1 MTISGKARLAGVL
14 GWPVGHSKSPLLHN
28 FWFERHGLDGVYV
41 PLPVAPEDLAPVMRA
56 LPRMGFLG
64 CNVTLPHKAAML
76 DLVDAVDPL
85 AAAIGAVN
93 TVLVG
98 DAGSLTG
105 YNTDGLGFLAH
116 LDGCAPDWRA
126 ATRRVV
132 LLGAGGAARALAF
145 TFLAA
150 GIHELALVNRTPER
164 AAALVARL
172 GDQNDAA
179 VLALPWAERHRALE
193 GADLLVNTTSLGM
206 VGQPALDL
214 DLAALPATAIVA
226 DIVYTP
232 LVTPLLAEARRRGHR
247 IVDGL
252 GMLLH
257 QAVPGFTHWGGTRPV
272 VDEATRRLMLAP
284 SMVEPKTE

>member
-1 MTISGKARLAGVL
+1 MVTITGKARLAGVL

-41 PLPVAPEDLAPVMRA
+41 PLPVAPADLASVVRA

-98 DAGSLTG
+98 DEGRLTG
-105 YNTDGLGFLAH
+105 CNTDGLGFLAH
-116 LDGCAPDWRA
+116 LDASVPDWRA
-126 ATRRVV
+126 STQRVV
-132 LLGAGGAARALAF
+132 LVGAGGAARALAF
-145 TFLAA
+145 TFLAG
-150 GIHELALVNRTPER
+150 GIAELALVNRTPER

-172 GDQNDAA
+172 GDSAGACVAA
-179 VLALPWAERHRALE
+179 PPWSERHHALE

-206 VGQPALDL
+206 VGQPVLDL
-214 DLAALPATAIVA
+214 DLAALPAKAIVA

-232 LVTPLLAEARRRGHR
+232 LATPLLAEARRRGHR
-247 IVDGL
+247 TVDGL

-257 QAVPGFTHWGGTRPV
+257 QAVPGFTHWGGVRPV
-272 VDEATRRLMLAP
+272 VDDAARRLMLAP
-284 SMVEPKTE
+284 ANG

>member
-1 MTISGKARLAGVL
+1 MVTISGKARLAGVL
-14 GWPVGHSKSPLLHN
+14 GWPVSHSKSPLLHN

-41 PLPVAPEDLAPVMRA
+41 PLPVQPPHLASVVRA

-98 DAGSLTG
+98 RSGELTG

-116 LDGCAPDWRA
+116 LDTSVPDWRA
-126 ATRRVV
+126 FTRRVV
-132 LLGAGGAARALAF
+132 LVGAGGAARALAF
-145 TFLAA
+145 TFLAN
-150 GIHELALVNRTPER
+150 GIDELALVNRTPER
-164 AAALVARL
+164 AVTLVARL
-172 GDQNDAA
+172 GDSTGA
-179 VLALPWAERHRALE
+179 VVTAPPWAERHHALE

-214 DLAALPATAIVA
+214 DLAALPPAAVVA

-247 IVDGL
+247 NVDGL

-257 QAVPGFTHWGGTRPV
+257 QAVPGFTHWGGVPPV
-272 VDEATRRLMLAP
+272 VDDATRRLMLAP
-284 SMVEPKTE
+284 ADG